1 MLKSKVLGP
10 PGPGPV
16 LPCCFA
22 LFMHLIKIH
31 RAPVHSSAVQGSGEA
46 TLSSNRIAVS

>member
-16 LPCCFA
+16 LPRCFA

-31 RAPVHSSAVQGSGEA
+31 RAPGTQQRRAGVWGGNAE
-46 TLSSNRIAVS
+46 

>member
-31 RAPVHSSAVQGSGEA
+31 RAPGTQQRQRACRGLGRQ
-46 TLSSNRIAVS
+46 R